1 MILPQGI
8 QDANFYELIKYA
20 LLQKGYNS
28 IADFI
33 RDAPNYW
40 YDDEVWRELF
50 PIAPYENPTRAFEQ
64 KIGETYVP
72 VMATYLSDDAETP
85 LITNE
90 GMEMRTAEIPR
101 MGQGFLFTAKSYED
115 ARKLI
120 RAGVDAVVNSVYD
133 NFSLDVMKLIRG
145 IHTQR
150 SFTALQIE
158 SQGYYTTTKSNN
170 NGGIDGFKI
179 NMNPVAANKKSAGGF
194 GTKGVK
200 AAYSSADA
208 NPIGDLQDMFEY
220 GWRNR
225 LLSPDPSR
233 SVIRMSDSQWEAIK
247 NHENTKKAVAMWKTG
262 YLASADNLAGVNI
275 TDGDLNGYLSSLQI
289 PSVSV
294 SKTYGFREK
303 VNKET
308 QKIEKAPI
316 SAFAENTI
324 VMRPA
329 GAVGQMQWS
338 KVSNIFSTPDV
349 PMYYTD
355 NGAIAVQEDTN
366 ARAKG
371 KKFSAE
377 SLCVPVPSSIERIL
391 YLNTAEAAK

>member
-8 QDANFYELIKYA
+8 QDANFYELVKYA

-33 RDAPNYW
+33 REAPNYW
-40 YDDEVWRELF
+40 YDEEVWKTLF
-50 PIAPYENPTRAFEQ
+50 PLAPYENPTRAFEQ
-64 KIGETYVP
+64 KIGESYVP
-72 VMATYLSDDAETP
+72 VLATYLSDDAETP

-101 MGQGFLFTAKSYED
+101 MGQGYLFTKKSYED
-115 ARKLI
+115 ARKLV

-145 IHTQR
+145 VHAQR
-150 SFTALQIE
+150 TFTALQIE
-158 SQGYYTTTKSNN
+158 SQGFYTTSRANN

-179 NMNPVAANKKSAGGF
+179 NMNPVAANKRGAGGF
-194 GTKGVK
+194 GKKGVK

-208 NPIGDLQDMFEY
+208 NPIGDMLDMFEY
-220 GWRNR
+220 GWRNN
-225 LLSPDPSR
+225 LLSPDPAK
-233 SVIRMSDSQWEAIK
+233 SVTRMSDSQWDAIK
-247 NHENTKKAVAMWKTG
+247 NHERVKTAVAMWKTG
-262 YLASADNLAGVNI
+262 YLASVDNLAGVNI
-275 TDGDLNGYLSSLQI
+275 TDGDLNNYLGSLKL
-289 PSVSV
+289 PVVEV

-303 VNKET
+303 LNKET
-308 QKIEKAPI
+308 QKIEKTPI

-338 KVSNIFSTPDV
+338 KVSNIFSTSDV

-366 ARAKG
+366 ARANG

-377 SLCVPVPSSIERIL
+377 SLCVPVPTAIERIL
-391 YLNTAEAAK
+391 YLNTAEAGK

>member
-133 NFSLDVMKLIRG
+133 NFSLDVMKLIKC
-145 IHTQR
+145 I
-150 SFTALQIE
+150 
-158 SQGYYTTTKSNN
+158 Y
-170 NGGIDGFKI
+170 
-179 NMNPVAANKKSAGGF
+179 
-194 GTKGVK
+194 
-200 AAYSSADA
+200 
-208 NPIGDLQDMFEY
+208 
-220 GWRNR
+220 
-225 LLSPDPSR
+225 
-233 SVIRMSDSQWEAIK
+233 
-247 NHENTKKAVAMWKTG
+247 
-262 YLASADNLAGVNI
+262 
-275 TDGDLNGYLSSLQI
+275 
-289 PSVSV
+289 
-294 SKTYGFREK
+294 
-303 VNKET
+303 
-308 QKIEKAPI
+308 
-316 SAFAENTI
+316 
-324 VMRPA
+324 
-329 GAVGQMQWS
+329 
-338 KVSNIFSTPDV
+338 
-349 PMYYTD
+349 
-355 NGAIAVQEDTN
+355 
-366 ARAKG
+366 
-371 KKFSAE
+371 
-377 SLCVPVPSSIERIL
+377 
-391 YLNTAEAAK
+391 